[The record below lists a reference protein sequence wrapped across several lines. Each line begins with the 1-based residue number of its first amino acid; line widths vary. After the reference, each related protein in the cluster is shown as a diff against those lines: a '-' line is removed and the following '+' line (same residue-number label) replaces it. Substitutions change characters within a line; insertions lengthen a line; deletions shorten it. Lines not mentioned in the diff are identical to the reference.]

1 MLTSKSAMKSVSDI
15 THNNRNR
22 HLVTQTLFIISLNID
37 FTTASLYFLAQY
49 VGVQLCWLVTQHPN
63 LVSACFSSPHR
74 SIGLTHRC
82 VWLSECYLLV
92 TRQQQETV
100 GSFVCWLSAG
110 ALLHILRNFHLK
122 AERSGI
128 MLHSDHSPTF
138 PLTTPPPL
146 LPVPDTSTPRIR
158 AGLLL
163 QMLMAWKHAT
173 MLKNNLFYASWCS
186 TSDSLNDTFRAI
198 SSG

>member
-1 MLTSKSAMKSVSDI
+1 MLETED
-15 THNNRNR
+15 TRNPNR
-22 HLVTQTLFIISLNID
+22 
-37 FTTASLYFLAQY
+37 
-49 VGVQLCWLVTQHPN
+49 
-63 LVSACFSSPHR
+63 VSACFSTPSPQYWLA
-74 SIGLTHRC
+74 SPLC
-82 VWLSECYLLV
+82 LVVWVLSPCHTTAARDCRQLRLL
-92 TRQQQETV
+92 
-100 GSFVCWLSAG
+100 G

-122 AERSGI
+122 AERSRI

-138 PLTTPPPL
+138 PLATPPPL

>member
-1 MLTSKSAMKSVSDI
+1 MSVYCCWCLHQPRPSPNNILFLQHLGLFMLTSKSAMKSVSDI

-37 FTTASLYFLAQY
+37 FTTASLYFLAPSM
-49 VGVQLCWLVTQHPN
+49 CERPN
-63 LVSACFSSPHR
+63 LVSACILHSLTAVLAGLTAVFGCLSVISLSHDSSPR
-74 SIGLTHRC
+74 
-82 VWLSECYLLV
+82 
-92 TRQQQETV
+92 
-100 GSFVCWLSAG
+100 LSAASSAG
-110 ALLHILRNFHLK
+110 GFAAYF
-122 AERSGI
+122 AEFPFESRAHGI

-163 QMLMAWKHAT
+163 QMLMA
-173 MLKNNLFYASWCS
+173 
-186 TSDSLNDTFRAI
+186 
-198 SSG
+198 